1 MFHECG
7 TDGKSESSVQNQA
20 ADLNMMFVRQCNRGC
35 ILYHMLVQEHLG
47 NAVC

>member
-35 ILYHMLVQEHLG
+35 VQRVGVPHVGSRALR
-47 NAVC
+47 